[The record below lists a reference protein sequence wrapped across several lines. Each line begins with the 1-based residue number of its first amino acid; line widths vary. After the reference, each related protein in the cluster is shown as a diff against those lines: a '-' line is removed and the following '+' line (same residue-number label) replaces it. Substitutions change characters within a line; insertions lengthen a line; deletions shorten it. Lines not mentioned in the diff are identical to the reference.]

1 MKLLCLSDYLPDRA
15 LPLQLYLTLAATP
28 SRGVIVASRLCI
40 FNKTAKF
47 FCNDFLPPSKLM
59 AIQGSRV
66 FNTTSKSKLE
76 ATVNPL
82 VFNN

>member
-40 FNKTAKF
+40 FNKMAKF
-47 FCNDFLPPSKLM
+47 CFLGTQNVSF
-59 AIQGSRV
+59 V
-66 FNTTSKSKLE
+66 TTCFLLPTPTSSI
-76 ATVNPL
+76 ATDDIHYRAL
-82 VFNN
+82 Y